1 MKLDKERRK
10 IIPLVITSVL
20 LLLTLFAL
28 TIFNLSPKF
37 LSIALIT
44 WILSVGYTL
53 SQTIFRDFT
62 LKDLIGHADD
72 ISEEAFKDGETT
84 KGIFSGLVIPLSFV
98 GVYMI
103 VMMLILSFTK

>member
-10 IIPLVITSVL
+10 IIPLVIASVL

-37 LSIALIT
+37 LSVALIN
-44 WILSVGYTL
+44 WILSVGYTF

-62 LKDLIGHADD
+62 LKDLIVHADD
-72 ISEEAFKDGETT
+72 ISEEAFNEGKTT
-84 KGIFSGLVIPLSFV
+84 KGIFNGLVIPLSFM
-98 GVYMI
+98 GIYMV
-103 VMMLILSFTK
+103 VMLLILSFTN